1 MIRPILECCMQR
13 CARLLASVC
22 RPPLSVSGSLT
33 RPSIRALS
41 LSTTA
46 MAKSKYEYVRH
57 FELDDLCLPNSWIV
71 VRIDG
76 KGFHRFTNEHG
87 FEKPNDA
94 PALELM
100 TRAARDVV
108 DLFRPDLVLAYGQS
122 DEYSFVFRR
131 QTTVYR
137 RRASKL
143 MSQVVSQFSSSY
155 VFHWPSVMGARALRQ
170 PPTFDG
176 RVVLYP
182 TDRNLRDYLSWR
194 QADCHIN
201 NLYNT
206 AFWAL
211 VNRGGVTNAQAEE
224 RLRHTLAADKNEILF
239 SEFGINY
246 NDEPALYRKGTV
258 IVRSLETPGEQDSKL
273 SSDTGAPDGS
283 TAPASEGV
291 RTDPKPV
298 GVVKVL
304 NCDIIGDEF
313 WNEHSSVLSGNNK
326 KAK

>member
-1 MIRPILECCMQR
+1 MQR

-22 RPPLSVSGSLT
+22 RLPLSVSGSLT
-33 RPSIRALS
+33 RPSIRAVC

-57 FELDDLCLPNSWIV
+57 FELDDRCLPNSWIV

-76 KGFHRFTNEHG
+76 KGFHRFTNEHS

-201 NLYNT
+201 NPLQHGLLGAGQPRRSHQRSGT
-206 AFWAL
+206 
-211 VNRGGVTNAQAEE
+211 AEE

-283 TAPASEGV
+283 TVPASEGA
-291 RTDPKPV
+291 RTDQKPV